1 MPVDISNPA
10 IVLRLPH
17 FRLVGNEVFFLVS
30 RRPYA
35 QLSTVEIALWQ
46 VLDNG
51 SSVAELRKRFP
62 EDADRSLQRFTQLGI
77 CTIGEASYPAG
88 RKRVLVFEPHSDD
101 AVLSVGATMW
111 LRRHEFEFIVV
122 TVGSRSNYT
131 SYFDLDRE
139 FFDVEKISSLR
150 SSEGTLL
157 SRLIGGQYRAL
168 NQSDAPLRYR
178 VGDWSLDWYRRHK
191 ISVLAFIT
199 HHSDATELG
208 QWMGAIRA
216 VLSEDHADE
225 VWFPLGG
232 PHTDHQLT
240 RDAFL
245 TLMVEEGELFRGRK
259 IRLYQDV
266 PYAVRFPEFTST
278 VVGALTQ
285 GGAILAPEIVTV
297 SSVFDDKR
305 RLVSLYASQFKV
317 DAIWSDVEAC
327 GRLANDG
334 GGLAE
339 QFWHLTRPP
348 KLADPELFRAD
359 APLVQR
365 AANQLA
371 QWASRHH
378 EAELLRLLMLVPAGR
393 WTEDMEYLL
402 QFFPRA
408 EIDAYVASAALAEVS
423 ELNNSRIRL
432 RPVGAGRKA
441 WALLAFRLIVKPSA
455 PTIFLA
461 GEARLRQ
468 ARLLSL
474 LWPRTDTAILP
485 TLDQL
490 VAALR
495 ALASKSPASHLEQP
509 LSD

>member
-111 LRRHEFEFIVV
+111 LRRHEYEFIVV

-150 SSEGTLL
+150 SSEGTLF

-168 NQSDAPLRYR
+168 NQTDASLRYR

-191 ISVLAFIT
+191 ISVLAFIN
-199 HHSDATELG
+199 HHSNATELG
-208 QWMGAIRA
+208 QWIGAIRA

-245 TLMVEEGELFRGRK
+245 TLMVEERELFRGRK
-259 IRLYQDV
+259 IRCI
-266 PYAVRFPEFTST
+266 RTSPT
-278 VVGALTQ
+278 PCGFRNL
-285 GGAILAPEIVTV
+285 
-297 SSVFDDKR
+297 R
-305 RLVSLYASQFKV
+305 RL
-317 DAIWSDVEAC
+317 
-327 GRLANDG
+327 
-334 GGLAE
+334 
-339 QFWHLTRPP
+339 
-348 KLADPELFRAD
+348 
-359 APLVQR
+359 
-365 AANQLA
+365 
-371 QWASRHH
+371 
-378 EAELLRLLMLVPAGR
+378 LL
-393 WTEDMEYLL
+393 
-402 QFFPRA
+402 
-408 EIDAYVASAALAEVS
+408 
-423 ELNNSRIRL
+423 
-432 RPVGAGRKA
+432 
-441 WALLAFRLIVKPSA
+441 
-455 PTIFLA
+455 
-461 GEARLRQ
+461 ARLRKG
-468 ARLLSL
+468 APSWPPRLLRS
-474 LWPRTDTAILP
+474 
-485 TLDQL
+485 
-490 VAALR
+490 AL
-495 ALASKSPASHLEQP
+495 SSTTSG
-509 LSD
+509 D